1 MYSYSAHHQVNM
13 FECVEQQ
20 SYSNRQSPD
29 TCSSDGMGSSL
40 SVSPAPSSSDSS
52 LYTSPV
58 KFNYNS
64 TPQCLQPSYSYY
76 SGQQHGEM
84 PLYGRPQQL
93 TEFNDSN
100 YYSRN
105 NSHCYEMNESFN
117 INKMNSTRPQPLN
130 KIDSLKFFSIE
141 AILARPCNTKT
152 TQPAVCVSP
161 DAQCETVE
169 AEQPKEKLKRKKRV
183 ANDAPVQQKDNKRL
197 RTIFTQEQLDKLE
210 VEFLKQQYMVGSER
224 TYLASSLGLTESQ
237 VKIWFQNRR
246 IKWRKTSADENA
258 SVSAVSAFNS
268 SHIASAS
275 LDQSYDDY
283 ED

>member
-1 MYSYSAHHQVNM
+1 MYSYSAHQVNM
-13 FECVEQQ
+13 LECIEQQ

-52 LYTSPV
+52 LCTSPV

-64 TPQCLQPSYSYY
+64 TPQCLQPTHSYY
-76 SGQQHGEM
+76 SGQQHSDM
-84 PLYGRPQQL
+84 PFYARPQQFN
-93 TEFNDSN
+93 EFNDSN

-105 NSHCYEMNESFN
+105 NSHCYEMNDSFN
-117 INKMNSTRPQPLN
+117 MNKMISTRPQPVN

-141 AILARPCNTKT
+141 AILARPYHKT
-152 TQPAVCVSP
+152 TQPIACVSP
-161 DAQCETVE
+161 VIKCESVE
-169 AEQPKEKLKRKKRV
+169 VEQPKEKLKRKKRV

-258 SVSAVSAFNS
+258 SVSAASAFNS